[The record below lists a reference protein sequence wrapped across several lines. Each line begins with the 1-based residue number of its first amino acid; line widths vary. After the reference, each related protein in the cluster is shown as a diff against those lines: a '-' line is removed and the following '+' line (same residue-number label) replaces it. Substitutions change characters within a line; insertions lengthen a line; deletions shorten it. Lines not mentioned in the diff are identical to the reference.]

1 MNDAKQT
8 GNLENTLGDNY
19 ISVECVVAIEVAVK
33 GTAMHQM
40 NYGVN

>member
-19 ISVECVVAIEVAVK
+19 ISVECVAIEVAVK
-33 GTAMHQM
+33 CVAMHQM